1 MKLTDHFNLTIQ
13 LTKKA
18 HNDAHKFA
26 SKQANSQKVKQVYLN
41 TLAVYAVQDFLNW
54 LGIETDLNAGDSW
67 HSVVRCFQNVA
78 DLVIPNL
85 GKLECRPV
93 LPGQTV
99 ISLPPEVTE
108 DRIAYIGVQFQEQLN
123 EVQLLGFYP
132 TIDPQAPLE
141 EIEIASL
148 QPIETLIDYID
159 RLESAHFFLPNEE
172 VAIKVRDRLA
182 IQSISEIITQLE
194 RIYRTYNKYERRYAG
209 GEFLASY
216 LPTTKGVSFRGVTP
230 VADREEFDDSQQRE
244 LQDLAEELLE
254 KLDEIWGDDSSD
266 QLVDS
271 ESLLDEICV
280 DYDSDSVDYDSDQLF
295 DFEFLIHES
304 IPQIK
309 HIEQPVI
316 VPLSQPQAGL
326 INLSEWLQ
334 NPEGSQYHWQPL
346 ELFLSNQEGNLIFR
360 FASAPR
366 SRSAD
371 AETPT
376 RSVSKVREIP
386 LPGHP
391 LVLIINCQ
399 LESDGRR
406 DILVRLYPSTEEQT
420 YLPQGVQLIILDESG
435 EVFLEAQSR
444 SADNWIQLEFRGEAG
459 EPFSIKVVFGDLS
472 VTDNF
477 AI

>member
-1 MKLTDHFNLTIQ
+1 MDTTKTNFLTMPLSRENHET
-13 LTKKA
+13 A
-18 HNDAHKFA
+18 RKF
-26 SKQANSQKVKQVYLN
+26 SVQQDTVEKGKQVYLN
-41 TLAVYAVQDFLNW
+41 TLAILGVRSFLDW

-67 HSVVRCFQNVA
+67 HSVVRCFQDVA

-99 ISLPPEVTE
+99 ISLPPKVTE
-108 DRIAYIGVQFQEQLN
+108 DRIAYIGVQFQEHLN

-132 TIDPQAPLE
+132 TIDPQAPPD

-159 RLESAHFFLPNEE
+159 RLESAHDFLQSDEE
-172 VAIKVRDRLA
+172 VAIKVRERLA
-182 IQSISEIITQLE
+182 DQSIFEIAAQLE

-216 LPTTKGVSFRGVTP
+216 LPTVKDVAFRGGTTV
-230 VADREEFDDSQQRE
+230 VNREEFDDLQQTE
-244 LQDLAEELLE
+244 LQNLAEELLE
-254 KLDEIWGDDSSD
+254 KLDEIWGDDDADES
-266 QLVDS
+266 VDS
-271 ESLLDEICV
+271 ES
-280 DYDSDSVDYDSDQLF
+280 STNKSS
-295 DFEFLIHES
+295 S
-304 IPQIK
+304 PIPQLK
-309 HIEQPVI
+309 QPAI
-316 VPLSQPQAGL
+316 APISQYTAGV

-334 NPEGSQYHWQPL
+334 NPEGSQSNWQPL
-346 ELFLSNQEGNLIFR
+346 ESFLSNQEGNLIFR

-371 AETPT
+371 TETSNL
-376 RSVSKVREIP
+376 SVSRVREIA
-386 LPGHP
+386 LPDHP
-391 LVLIINCQ
+391 VALIINCQ

-406 DILVRLYPSTEEQT
+406 DILVRLYPSKEEQT
-420 YLPQGVQLIILDESG
+420 YLPQGAQLIILDESG

-459 EPFSIKVVFGDLS
+459 EHFSVKVVLED
-472 VTDNF
+472 VNITEDF

>member
-1 MKLTDHFNLTIQ
+1 MTYTSRPMFAVPLTSKALKLAKSFQ
-13 LTKKA
+13 EQYESPAKA
-18 HNDAHKFA
+18 R
-26 SKQANSQKVKQVYLN
+26 QVYLN
-41 TLAVYAVQDFLNW
+41 TLAVYAVDTYCQC
-54 LGIETDLNAGDSW
+54 LGIETDLEASDSLNP
-67 HSVVRCFQNVA
+67 VMQTLMDVA
-78 DLVIPNL
+78 DIEITGI

-93 LPGQTV
+93 LPTDENCY
-99 ISLPPEVTE
+99 IPTDTWEN
-108 DRIAYIGVQFQEQLN
+108 RIGYVAVEIDESSREATLF
-123 EVQLLGFYP
+123 GFYP
-132 TIDPQAPLE
+132 TINPLE
-141 EIEIASL
+141 MMEQVSCESF
-148 QPIETLIDYID
+148 QPLEALIDHLD
-159 RLESAHFFLPNEE
+159 RIESALFFFQSDEP
-172 VAIKVRDRLA
+172 VVVKVRERLTDEPLA
-182 IQSISEIITQLE
+182 EIITQLE

-216 LPTTKGVSFRGVTP
+216 LPTTKGVAFRGSIP
-230 VADREEFDDSQQRE
+230 VADREEFDDSQQTE

-254 KLDEIWGDDSSD
+254 KLDEIWGDDNSD
-266 QLVDS
+266 ELVDS
-271 ESLLDEICV
+271 ESSTNE
-280 DYDSDSVDYDSDQLF
+280 SSSVIQQF
-295 DFEFLIHES
+295 
-304 IPQIK
+304 
-309 HIEQPVI
+309 EQPAI
-316 VPLSQPQAGL
+316 VPISQSQSGL

-420 YLPQGVQLIILDESG
+420 YLPEGAQLIILDESG